1 MATGY
6 VFEKNGAFHLR
17 AYSTVHITTGQPLKL
32 DSNGKAPR
40 TQQSV
45 MLARKDDGQY
55 RSKSSLA
62 VLDLQKAKLEQ
73 IEQWERLFSSGEE
86 RPPDGN
92 MTVAEFYNTVFLPY
106 VKANKEVST
115 AKSYERYWGAY
126 LKDHFNG
133 TKTLSSY
140 APYQG
145 TNFLETCAKTYSV
158 NTVMH
163 IRAVASA
170 IFSYATAKGY
180 IKVNPMRDVKL
191 TVKGQDMEDGY
202 AYSVKEVELILEAL
216 EHVTG
221 REEYSAKM
229 AGMVITTCFYAGLR
243 PSEAA
248 GLRWENVTAD
258 SITIKEAYVAGSHKG
273 TKTGRTRTVVM
284 LPQLRHRMRLWA
296 MAYQF
301 PTSGWVFPN
310 QDGNTPININCLGA
324 RVIKTTLEAL
334 GMDWQG
340 LYACRRGFG
349 TLMVDAGAS
358 LEETSQAM
366 GNSPTV
372 CYRHYYL
379 PRESKLAASGIAK
392 LNAAL
397 NGMTASNQAIGS
409 PRLLES
415 GEGQ

>member
-1 MATGY
+1 MDS
-6 VFEKNGAFHLR
+6 K
-17 AYSTVHITTGQPLKL
+17 YSMTDCFPIEHSFL
-32 DSNGKAPR
+32 DS
-40 TQQSV
+40 
-45 MLARKDDGQY
+45 
-55 RSKSSLA
+55 
-62 VLDLQKAKLEQ
+62 
-73 IEQWERLFSSGEE
+73 
-86 RPPDGN
+86 
-92 MTVAEFYNTVFLPY
+92 
-106 VKANKEVST
+106 
-115 AKSYERYWGAY
+115 
-126 LKDHFNG
+126 
-133 TKTLSSY
+133 
-140 APYQG
+140 
-145 TNFLETCAKTYSV
+145 
-158 NTVMH
+158 
-163 IRAVASA
+163 
-170 IFSYATAKGY
+170 
-180 IKVNPMRDVKL
+180 
-191 TVKGQDMEDGY
+191 
-202 AYSVKEVELILEAL
+202 
-216 EHVTG
+216 
-221 REEYSAKM
+221 
-229 AGMVITTCFYAGLR
+229 AGLQ

-248 GLRWENVTAD
+248 GSRWEKVTAD
-258 SITIKEAYVAGSHKG
+258 TLQVREAYVAGSHKG
-273 TKTGRTRTVVM
+273 TKTGRTRTVAM

-397 NGMTASNQAIGS
+397 NGMTASNQASCS
-409 PRLLES
+409 PRMLET
-415 GEGQ
+415 GALTGVGQ

>member
-1 MATGY
+1 M
-6 VFEKNGAFHLR
+6 
-17 AYSTVHITTGQPLKL
+17 I
-32 DSNGKAPR
+32 
-40 TQQSV
+40 
-45 MLARKDDGQY
+45 ARKDDGLY
-55 RSKSSLA
+55 RFKSSPA
-62 VLDLQKAKLEQ
+62 VLELMKEKIQQ
-73 IEQWERLFSSGEE
+73 IEHWEHLADTGEE

-115 AKSYERYWGAY
+115 AKSYERYWNAY

-145 TNFLETCAKTYSV
+145 TNFLEQCARTYSV

-216 EHVTG
+216 ERVTG

-258 SITIKEAYVAGSHKG
+258 TLQVKEAYVAGSHKG

-415 GEGQ
+415 ACGAAIGEGQ

>member
-1 MATGY
+1 
-6 VFEKNGAFHLR
+6 
-17 AYSTVHITTGQPLKL
+17 
-32 DSNGKAPR
+32 
-40 TQQSV
+40 
-45 MLARKDDGQY
+45 
-55 RSKSSLA
+55 
-62 VLDLQKAKLEQ
+62 
-73 IEQWERLFSSGEE
+73 
-86 RPPDGN
+86 
-92 MTVAEFYNTVFLPY
+92 
-106 VKANKEVST
+106 
-115 AKSYERYWGAY
+115 
-126 LKDHFNG
+126 
-133 TKTLSSY
+133 
-140 APYQG
+140 
-145 TNFLETCAKTYSV
+145 
-158 NTVMH
+158 
-163 IRAVASA
+163 
-170 IFSYATAKGY
+170 
-180 IKVNPMRDVKL
+180 
-191 TVKGQDMEDGY
+191 
-202 AYSVKEVELILEAL
+202 VKEVELILEAL
-216 EHVTG
+216 ERVTG

-258 SITIKEAYVAGSHKG
+258 TLQVREAYVAGSHKG

-349 TLMVDAGAS
+349 TMMVLCGAS
-358 LEETSQAM
+358 AEETCQAM
-366 GNSPTV
+366 GNSIGV
-372 CYRHYYL
+372 VMKHYFKDKG
-379 PRESKLAASGIAK
+379 SKLAASGIAK
-392 LNAAL
+392 LGAAL
-397 NGMTASNQAIGS
+397 NALTSNQATGS

>member
-17 AYSTVHITTGQPLKL
+17 AYSTVHITTGQPLTL
-32 DSNGKAPR
+32 D
-40 TQQSV
+40 
-45 MLARKDDGQY
+45 
-55 RSKSSLA
+55 
-62 VLDLQKAKLEQ
+62 
-73 IEQWERLFSSGEE
+73 I
-86 RPPDGN
+86 
-92 MTVAEFYNTVFLPY
+92 
-106 VKANKEVST
+106 
-115 AKSYERYWGAY
+115 
-126 LKDHFNG
+126 NG

-145 TNFLETCAKTYSV
+145 TNFLEQCARTYSV

-216 EHVTG
+216 ERVTG

-229 AGMVITTCFYAGLR
+229 ASMVITTCFYAGLR

-340 LYACRRGFG
+340 LYACRRGCG
-349 TLMVDAGAS
+349 TLLVLAGAS
-358 LEETSQAM
+358 LEEVADIL
-366 GNSPTV
+366 GNSPDV
-372 CYRHYYL
+372 VFRHYFKAKG
-379 PRESKLAASGIAK
+379 SKLAASGMAK
-392 LNAAL
+392 LNA
-397 NGMTASNQAIGS
+397 
-409 PRLLES
+409 
-415 GEGQ
+415 

>member
-32 DSNGKAPR
+32 DSNGTVPR
-40 TQQSV
+40 KQQSV
-45 MLARKDDGQY
+45 LLARKDDSLY
-55 RSKSSLA
+55 RFKSSPA
-62 VLDLQKAKLEQ
+62 VLDLQKEKIQQ
-73 IEQWERLFSSGEE
+73 IEQWERLYQLGEE

-106 VKANKEVST
+106 VKANKEVATS
-115 AKSYERYWGAY
+115 KSYERYWNAY

-145 TNFLETCAKTYSV
+145 TNFLEQCARTYSV

-202 AYSVKEVELILEAL
+202 AYSVKEIELILEAL
-216 EHVTG
+216 ERVTG

-248 GLRWENVTAD
+248 GLRWENVTAN
-258 SITIKEAYVAGSHKG
+258 SINVKEAYVSGSHKG
-273 TKTGRTRTVVM
+273 TKTGRTRTVPM
-284 LPQLRHRMRLWA
+284 LPQLQHRMRLWA

-301 PTSGWVFPN
+301 PTSGWLFPN
-310 QDGNTPININCLGA
+310 QGGNTPININDLGA
-324 RVIKTTLEAL
+324 RVIKSTLEPL

-340 LYACRRGFG
+340 LYACRRGFI
-349 TLMVDAGAS
+349 TMMVLSGAS
-358 LEETSQAM
+358 LEETAQVS
-366 GNSPTV
+366 GNSPDV
-372 CYRHYYL
+372 IWKHYFKDQQHS
-379 PRESKLAASGIAK
+379 RLAASGMVK
-392 LNAAL
+392 LGAAL
-397 NGMTASNQAIGS
+397 EAAAVAKSKM
-409 PRLLES
+409 LEA
-415 GEGQ
+415 GQGQ

>member
-17 AYSTVHITTGQPLKL
+17 AYSTVQIANGQPLKL
-32 DSNGKAPR
+32 DANGKAPR

-45 MLARKDDGQY
+45 MLVRQDDSAH
-55 RSKSSLA
+55 RSKTSPA
-62 VLDLQKAKLEQ
+62 VLDLTKAKIQQ

-86 RPPDGN
+86 RPPDGTL
-92 MTVAEFYNTVFLPY
+92 TVAEFYNTVFLPY

-115 AKSYERYWGAY
+115 AKSYERYWNAY

-145 TNFLETCAKTYSV
+145 TNFLEQCARTYSV

-216 EHVTG
+216 ERVTG

-229 AGMVITTCFYAGLR
+229 AGMIIAVCFWAGLR

-248 GLRWENVTAD
+248 GLRWENVTAN
-258 SITIKEAYVAGSHKG
+258 SINVKEAYVSGSHKG
-273 TKTGRTRTVVM
+273 TKTGRTRTVPM

-324 RVIKTTLEAL
+324 RVIKSTLEAL
-334 GMDWQG
+334 GMDWHG
-340 LYACRRGFG
+340 LYACRRGFI
-349 TLMVDAGAS
+349 TMMVLSGAS
-358 LEETSQAM
+358 LEETAQVS
-366 GNSPTV
+366 GNSPDV
-372 CYRHYYL
+372 IWKHYFKDQQHS
-379 PRESKLAASGIAK
+379 RLAASGMVK
-392 LNAAL
+392 LGAAL
-397 NGMTASNQAIGS
+397 EAAVVAKSKM
-409 PRLLES
+409 LEA
-415 GEGQ
+415 GQGQ

>member
-32 DSNGKAPR
+32 DSNGTVPR
-40 TQQSV
+40 KQQSV
-45 MLARKDDGQY
+45 LLARKDDSLY
-55 RSKSSLA
+55 RFKSSPA
-62 VLDLQKAKLEQ
+62 VLDLQKEKIQQ

-145 TNFLETCAKTYSV
+145 TNFLEQCARTYSV

-202 AYSVKEVELILEAL
+202 AYNHKEIELILEAL
-216 EHVTG
+216 ERVTG

-349 TLMVDAGAS
+349 TMMVLCGAS
-358 LEETSQAM
+358 AEETCQAM
-366 GNSPTV
+366 GNSIGV
-372 CYRHYYL
+372 VMKHYFKDKG
-379 PRESKLAASGIAK
+379 SKLAASGIAK
-392 LNAAL
+392 LGAAL
-397 NGMTASNQAIGS
+397 NALTSNQATGS